1 MNHLTQN
8 TNEEPAVLSHMQST
22 APANLWNR
30 MSHWTLWRIFIM
42 AVMLL
47 VVVIVTPR
55 VLDLGI
61 PPEPSP
67 WHPALVTLRNLVVAG
82 MMVWVYSLSVRL
94 MERRSAT
101 EVAPR
106 PLNLLTGTLVGTVL
120 ISAVYLALWSMGHA
134 TLASGTGVMGLGF
147 ALAGVFGAALI
158 EELLL
163 RAILFRIA
171 EQAFGTTSAVIL
183 SAVVFGLLHGLNH
196 GATLMSDVAIAL
208 EAGVL
213 LALAYALTR
222 NLWLAVGIHLGW
234 NFAEGS
240 IYGAAVSG
248 TAPAHT
254 FLRVSLTG
262 AQTLTG
268 GAFGPEASIVSIAV
282 CLLASAVLLMLVIR
296 KHDWTPVGLRL
307 TLP

>member
-1 MNHLTQN
+1 MNRLTQN
-8 TNEEPAVLSHMQST
+8 TIEEPVLSADTRST
-22 APANLWNR
+22 VPPNLWNR
-30 MSHWTLWRIFIM
+30 MSQWMLWRIFIM

-47 VVVIVTPR
+47 IAVIVTPR

-67 WHPALVTLRNLVVAG
+67 WHPALTALRNLVVAG
-82 MMVWVYSLSVRL
+82 MMLWVYSLSVRL

-106 PLNLLTGTLVGTVL
+106 PLNLLTGTLIGAAL
-120 ISAVYLALWSMGHA
+120 ISAVYVVLWAIGHA
-134 TLASGTGVMGLGF
+134 TFASGTGIMGLGF
-147 ALAGVFGAALI
+147 ALVGVFGAALF

-163 RAILFRIA
+163 RAILFRIT
-171 EQAFGTTSAVIL
+171 EQAFGTTTAVVL
-183 SAVVFGLLHGLNH
+183 SAAVFGLLHGLNH

-234 NFAEGS
+234 NFTEGS

-248 TAPAHT
+248 TASTHT
-254 FLRVSLTG
+254 LLRGSLTG

-268 GAFGPEASIVSIAV
+268 GAFGPEASIVSVAV
-282 CLLASAVLLMLVIR
+282 CLLASAVLLMLIVR
-296 KHDWTPVGLRL
+296 KHY
-307 TLP
+307 